1 MSGAF
6 GQPIKQAT
14 IDEYFLTSPGEEL
27 VDNTILQMSKIKNN
41 TSNPFVQLFGPYT
54 KGSDQQRWANYDRRD
69 WSIRQFPVIN
79 VYEAESQD
87 KTSSNA
93 WVNGTVAMLVC
104 WPSSQRRSDLSR
116 VQMAFQGALLDF
128 FESQEATDMLDELY
142 FIKRD
147 AKVNGLNE
155 YGKIITWTPNVE
167 GIIENEEVPI
177 INNMP
182 DAAFGAT
189 ERQFVGLLDA
199 GSGCETV
206 VVTRHTMA
214 GVPRG
219 ERIRARIAAEYR
231 PLEDII
237 SDPPDLLVVT
247 GSNPIESRI
256 EDEPYWS
263 DLCGLLRWASEN
275 VPAMVLSCL
284 SAHAALAVFD
294 GVERTT
300 LPAKCT
306 GVFAQEAD
314 PTHPLAA
321 GMPEMG
327 TVVLPH
333 SRLNTVPLQAVA
345 AAGYAVALQSEE
357 VGWSVVTKTV
367 GECEVVLVQAHPEYD
382 PSSLVREYDRDVRRY
397 AGHERDELPCLPRD
411 CVAGPDRDGLR
422 RLHER
427 VVGGERDPALVGRL
441 PLRRG
446 RYPRPLAVARRGQR
460 LYANLVGTITKR
472 SA

>member
-1 MSGAF
+1 
-6 GQPIKQAT
+6 
-14 IDEYFLTSPGEEL
+14 
-27 VDNTILQMSKIKNN
+27 
-41 TSNPFVQLFGPYT
+41 
-54 KGSDQQRWANYDRRD
+54 
-69 WSIRQFPVIN
+69 
-79 VYEAESQD
+79 
-87 KTSSNA
+87 
-93 WVNGTVAMLVC
+93 
-104 WPSSQRRSDLSR
+104 
-116 VQMAFQGALLDF
+116 
-128 FESQEATDMLDELY
+128 
-142 FIKRD
+142 
-147 AKVNGLNE
+147 
-155 YGKIITWTPNVE
+155 
-167 GIIENEEVPI
+167 
-177 INNMP
+177 MP

-206 VVTRHTMA
+206 VLTRHTMA

-231 PLEDII
+231 PLEDIF

-263 DLCGLLRWASEN
+263 DLCGLLRWGSEN

-300 LPAKCT
+300 LPVKCT

-314 PTHPLAA
+314 PTHPLA
-321 GMPEMG
+321 
-327 TVVLPH
+327 
-333 SRLNTVPLQAVA
+333 
-345 AAGYAVALQSEE
+345 GYAVALRSEE
-357 VGWSVVTKTV
+357 VGWSVVTRTV
-367 GECEVVLVQAHPEYD
+367 GRSEVVLVQSHPEYD
-382 PSSLVREYDRDVRRY
+382 PSSLVREYGRDVRRY

-411 CVAGPDRDGLR
+411 CVAGPDWDGLR

-427 VVGGERDPALVGRL
+427 VVGGERDPALVAAFPFDEVGARA
-441 PLRRG
+441 PWPWRG
-446 RYPRPLAVARRGQR
+446 AALR
-460 LYANLVGTITKR
+460 LYANLSDTIPNRLLGTIQKR